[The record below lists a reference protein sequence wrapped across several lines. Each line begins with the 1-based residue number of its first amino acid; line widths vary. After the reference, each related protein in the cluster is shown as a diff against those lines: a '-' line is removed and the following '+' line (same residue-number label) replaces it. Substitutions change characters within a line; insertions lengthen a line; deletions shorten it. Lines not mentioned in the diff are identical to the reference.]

1 MLHPMSEKAAKV
13 AGVKLE
19 EYVPKIGEQFGM
31 WWTIIWVGQGPNVH
45 FYGNKAIPSGTIVK
59 MLNGPT
65 FQLDDLVLR
74 PIAPIEEA

>member
-1 MLHPMSEKAAKV
+1 MLHPMSAKAAQQNRMV
-13 AGVKLE
+13 LE
-19 EYVPKIGEQFGM
+19 EYVPKVGEKFGM
-31 WWTIIWVGQGPNVH
+31 WWTVVWVGQGPNVH

-74 PIAPIEEA
+74 PIASIEET